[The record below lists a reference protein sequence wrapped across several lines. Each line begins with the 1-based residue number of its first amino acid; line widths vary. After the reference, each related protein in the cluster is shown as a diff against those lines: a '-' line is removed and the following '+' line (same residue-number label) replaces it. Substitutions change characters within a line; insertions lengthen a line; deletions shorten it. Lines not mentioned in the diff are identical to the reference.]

1 VNSAPVNG
9 PRNSPD
15 TANRAAVAGSD
26 EVTAAANAK
35 GVPIPSRANMTV
47 RAARSVA
54 AGRQVHHSDPNRP
67 PTAMAEAAR
76 DGHRAEHPVARYRA
90 YTGRQPGRSFTL
102 GRRHGSQR
110 QQGQR
115 HRTRRGDRRHD
126 DCGRASNFALS
137 VYVAREYGPEAF
149 GVFSLAFITFTVI

>member
-1 VNSAPVNG
+1 MAPPRAAPAAAAVVFRPALMVNTWARAASGARSSRTANSAPVNG

-67 PTAMAEAAR
+67 PTAMAASSQ
-76 DGHRAEHPVARYRA
+76 PVA
-90 YTGRQPGRSFTL
+90 PGRPCAVASTAA
-102 GRRHGSQR
+102 
-110 QQGQR
+110 
-115 HRTRRGDRRHD
+115 TTA
-126 DCGRASNFALS
+126 RAP
-137 VYVAREYGPEAF
+137 GP
-149 GVFSLAFITFTVI
+149 S